1 MHFDQALRYL
11 LDLGH
16 ETLAIKLGLRNI
28 ELLLRRL
35 GDPQKSYPAVQIA
48 GTNGKGSTAVMLD
61 SICAAAGI
69 RSGLYTSPHLV
80 SITERIRI
88 GGDDISRDSFAA
100 QATLVRNAAEALLAE
115 KQIEALPTFFEQ
127 VTAIALAAFRDEKVD
142 LGILETG
149 LGGRLDATSAALAKI
164 VGVTSIA
171 MDHEQYLGQTLES
184 IAAEKAAV
192 VRPGTTAI
200 IGSQAPEALKV
211 ILDTAESNDVT
222 PSVNAGRVQIVD
234 HNSGGQFRASFQTPE
249 GEYENILLGLRG
261 RHQLENASVAIR
273 LAESLRTSGFEIAHA
288 AIVAGLEKAKHA
300 GRLELWE
307 GRPGL
312 LFDGAH
318 NPAGAKV
325 LREFLDEFITTP
337 FTLVFGAMEDKKL
350 EQMASVLFPAAARL
364 ILVEPDNPRAAK
376 LEMLNSLAQRFAEP
390 ENIRTARGVEE
401 AIMIAKRITPD
412 NELICVTGSLYLIG
426 ETQSVLK
433 QEQIRS
439 TI

>member
-28 ELLLRRL
+28 ELLLKRL

-61 SICAAAGI
+61 SICEAGGI
-69 RSGLYTSPHLV
+69 KAGLYTSPHLV

-88 GGDDISRDSFAA
+88 GGDEISRDSFAA
-100 QATLVRNAAEALLAE
+100 HATVVRTAAEALLSE
-115 KQIEALPTFFEQ
+115 NQIEALPTFFEQ

-142 LGILETG
+142 LAILETG
-149 LGGRLDATSAALAKI
+149 LGGRLDATSAARAKI
-164 VGVTSIA
+164 VGITSIS

-192 VRPGTTAI
+192 IRPGTRAI
-200 IGSQAPEALKV
+200 IGPQAPEALKV
-211 ILDTAESNDVT
+211 ILDTAKANAVR
-222 PSVNAGRVQIVD
+222 PSVNECKVQTVAE
-234 HNSGGQFRASFQTPE
+234 NPGGQFLVSFQTP
-249 GEYENILLGLRG
+249 GADYENILLGLRG

-273 LAESLRTSGFEIAHA
+273 LAESLRTRDFEITHA
-288 AIVAGLEKAKHA
+288 AIVAGLERAKHA

-325 LREFLDEFITTP
+325 LRKFLDEFITTP

-350 EQMASVLFPAAARL
+350 EQMAAVLFPAAARL
-364 ILVEPDNPRAAK
+364 VLVEPDNPRAAK
-376 LEMLNSLAQRFAEP
+376 LETLNRLAERFSDSVSV
-390 ENIRTARGVEE
+390 RTAEGVEE

-426 ETQSVLK
+426 GTQSVLK